1 MSSNP
6 IELMKNLI
14 SLIIF
19 LILFSCTHKSSF
31 DLERDLYQFSDKM
44 ENGDTLEVKVNHSA
58 CLFLSHEL
66 YTFVKH
72 KDTVFLQ
79 TYSEISSFEKREQT
93 LPKIVYNIRNKNRPS
108 FENYFKYLSKEDKPK
123 TETNSPLV
131 VIYYK
136 NKAQS
141 KSFYDD
147 GLEDKF
153 EKLDRFGLLRQKI
166 YHEDTFFKSPEPP
179 PPPEFTK

>member
-1 MSSNP
+1 
-6 IELMKNLI
+6 MKNFI

-19 LILFSCTHKSSF
+19 SILFSCTPKSNF

-58 CLFLSHEL
+58 CLFLSHEI
-66 YTFVKH
+66 YTFVKQ

-93 LPKIVYNIRNKNRPS
+93 LPKKVYNIRNKSHLS
-108 FENYFKYLSKEDKPK
+108 FENYFKYLTKENKPE
-123 TETNSPLV
+123 TETKSPLV
-131 VIYYK
+131 IIHYK

-147 GLEDKF
+147 GLKDKF
-153 EKLDRFGLLRQKI
+153 EKLDRFGLLRQEI
-166 YHEDTFFKSPEPP
+166 YPHDSFFKAPEPP
-179 PPPEFTK
+179 PPPDFTQ

>member
-1 MSSNP
+1 
-6 IELMKNLI
+6 MKNFI

-19 LILFSCTHKSSF
+19 SILFSCTRKSNF
-31 DLERDLYQFSDKM
+31 DLERDVYQFSDKM

-66 YTFVKH
+66 YTFVKQ

-93 LPKIVYNIRNKNRPS
+93 LPKIVYQVRNKNQPS
-108 FENYFKYLSKEDKPK
+108 FENYFKYLAKENKPE
-123 TETNSPLV
+123 TETKSPLV

-147 GLEDKF
+147 GLKDKF

-166 YHEDTFFKSPEPP
+166 YPNDPFSKHRNHLRRLSLLNSKAA
-179 PPPEFTK
+179 K